1 MPTWL
6 LCTTSMLES
15 ITPLLYI
22 QLSPQR
28 LSVRN
33 ARTSTTWDE
42 VPEIALLDQPRPLIQ
57 AVGSKAREAA
67 AQNGARIANPLAHP
81 RSIVSDFVLAQQL
94 LQYGVRCVLGKGSFW
109 RFTPSPHIVLHV
121 PANPEGGYT
130 QVELRA
136 LKELALGCGASRAAL
151 WQGAAL
157 TDGELLSGQYPATGQ
172 ILE

>member
-1 MPTWL
+1 MSPWQPRTA
-6 LCTTSMLES
+6 SMFES

-22 QLSPQR
+22 QLSPKH
-28 LSVRN
+28 LSMRN
-33 ARTSTTWDE
+33 ARTGTTWDE
-42 VPEIALLDQPRPLIQ
+42 VPEIALLDQPKPLIQ

-67 AQNGARIANPLAHP
+67 AQTGARLANPLAHP
-81 RSIVSDFVLAQQL
+81 RSIVSDFVLARQL
-94 LQYGVRCVLGKGSFW
+94 LQYGVRCVLGKRSFW
-109 RFTPSPHIVLHV
+109 RFTPPPHIVLHV

-136 LKELALGCGASRAAL
+136 LKELAQGCGASRVTL
-151 WQGAAL
+151 WQGPAL